1 MATPPPNSPDS
12 PPAAELDHLGH
23 DFTRGRLTCSRCKI
37 GHLELTL
44 RQSRGEGLASCS
56 GRPVPRAH
64 SGNKYHRQI
73 QGLKAGGGGVVT
85 VDVYSVL
92 TAFPTGHPGCDHA
105 VKKILCAGI
114 RGKGS
119 RVQDLREA
127 RDALTRA
134 VEDAEADE
142 AAAATTPPH
151 V

>member
-1 MATPPPNSPDS
+1 MPESDTRSTGEA
-12 PPAAELDHLGH
+12 LGH
-23 DFTRGRLTCSRCKI
+23 DFAGGLMCQRCELSLQELQRASRLGRDLPPCP
-37 GHLELTL
+37 
-44 RQSRGEGLASCS
+44 GE
-56 GRPVPRAH
+56 RPEPRTH
-64 SGNKYHRQI
+64 SGNKYHRAI
-73 QGLKAGGGGVVT
+73 KGLAATGGGTVT

-134 VEDAEADE
+134 VEDAEADAQ
-142 AAAATTPPH
+142 AAAVPPAH
-151 V
+151 A